1 MKERTKELGIV
12 QHLNNIGSFSNMSQR
27 LTKKS
32 SQGGTLLCKS
42 SNTRNEPFTNCEHLA
57 KRIEPA
63 NDGINLNNDQ
73 GSMVATQIEIPQ
85 HQLKRTTTM
94 PMQFKGFIV
103 GNVWEPTTFL
113 EVVAYKG
120 W

>member
-1 MKERTKELGIV
+1 V
-12 QHLNNIGSFSNMSQR
+12 QHLNNIGSFSNMFQR

-32 SQGGTLLCKS
+32 SQGSTLSCKS
-42 SNTRNEPFTNCEHLA
+42 LDTRNESSTNCEHLA
-57 KRIEPA
+57 KRIEPT

-73 GSMVATQIEIPQ
+73 GSMVASQIKIPQ
-85 HQLKRTTTM
+85 HQLKRTTMM
-94 PMQFKGFIV
+94 PMQFKESIV

-113 EVVAYKG
+113 EVVAYEG